1 MILIEV
7 IWLLFYSIIIF
18 SIDFLLKKWY
28 LNKCLKSLYFL
39 SLVFM
44 FVNLDDVIVWFCIIR
59 KERSKNLISLISQV
73 HSIMLDTTKWIYV
86 KILDS

>member
-1 MILIEV
+1 
-7 IWLLFYSIIIF
+7 
-18 SIDFLLKKWY
+18 
-28 LNKCLKSLYFL
+28 
-39 SLVFM
+39 M